1 MARMKYEKTISSAG
15 WRRLLRLAILLPA
28 TVDLIRH
35 HGDSGG
41 TILSNKELGLILP
54 AAHAISPDQG
64 NYNNHLPQDQQNP
77 QAIQNNYYEGFAET
91 CHSANSIPINN
102 RSEETTK
109 PELRRQ
115 AIEIVLS
122 AKRSLGNKIAERE
135 LIFSRIFG
143 KNQLRKKDK
152 QTSLQEATRLVG
164 GANHN
169 VEAVE
174 DPQQQDDPTL
184 GSQSNLS
191 PDDNQQKK
199 STFGY
204 IFPKS
209 KRFFVSEASED
220 VVRRRFQQ
228 TLARTQKISS
238 QAGPTLITAVTLLFS
253 IGMKDEISI
262 LTLYTLALL
271 GASCGFHLFLHFIT
285 LGYALGVTL
294 PLIMALNSYQVR
306 PLRSRILFVEAMNI
320 FRIDQ
325 FVSTHNDSC

>member
-1 MARMKYEKTISSAG
+1 MTRLKFEKTISSAG

-28 TVDLIRH
+28 TFDLIRH
-35 HGDSGG
+35 QGDLGG
-41 TILSNKELGLILP
+41 TVLSYKELGSILP

-64 NYNNHLPQDQQNP
+64 NYNNHLPLDQQNP
-77 QAIQNNYYEGFAET
+77 HAIQHNYHEGFVEPCQDAKNV
-91 CHSANSIPINN
+91 SFGN

-115 AIEIVLS
+115 AIEIILL
-122 AKRSLGNKIAERE
+122 AKRSLGNRIAGRE

-143 KNQLRKKDK
+143 KNPLRKKDK

-169 VEAVE
+169 LEAVE

-191 PDDNQQKK
+191 TDDNQQKK
-199 STFGY
+199 STFGT

-294 PLIMALNSYQVR
+294 PLIMALNSYQVCATAYAHVHEYC
-306 PLRSRILFVEAMNI
+306 LSR
-320 FRIDQ
+320 Q
-325 FVSTHNDSC
+325 